1 MAIRFDLHRLR
12 LLRELER
19 RGTLSA
25 VAQALSYTPSAIS
38 QQLTLLEKDVGVPLL
53 EPHGRR
59 VRLTAQAKILVA
71 HTEAVLERLEQAE
84 AEIAGSLGEAAGTV
98 RLVAFQSAM
107 LSLVPPALSWLS
119 VRHPTLRLEV
129 TQAEPDVALPALVR
143 GDFDLVLDEVYP
155 GFPQPKPA
163 EIDRELL
170 GADPIRLVTAAPAE
184 PGVSGK
190 KGLRAH
196 WDARWVMELPGS
208 PAREWVMA
216 TCRAAGFEPDI
227 AFESNDVLV
236 HARLVESGHAVAFLP
251 DLMRLDLPPG
261 VHAQQLSSSH
271 QREIVSTCRRGARE
285 HPAIRAVRGALRV
298 ALEETTRST
307 SAR

>member
-84 AEIAGSLGEAAGTV
+84 AEIAGSLGDATGTV

-107 LSLVPPALSWLS
+107 LSLVPPALSWLG

-143 GDFDLVLDEVYP
+143 GDFDLVLDEVYR
-155 GFPQPKPA
+155 GFPQPQPD

-170 GADPIRLVTAAPAE
+170 GVDPIRLVTAKPGA

-190 KGLRAH
+190 AGLRARR
-196 WDARWVMELPGS
+196 DARWVMELPGS

-236 HARLVESGHAVAFLP
+236 HARLVESGHAVGFLP
-251 DLMRLDLPPG
+251 DLMRRDLPPG
-261 VHAQQLSSSH
+261 VHAQHLSSSH

-298 ALEETTRST
+298 ALETTRST